1 MGLIVFIIFFN
12 FNSNTLRMVP
22 LGFFMSDVF
31 ELGLQVSQ
39 LKLTDAEI
47 ALYNAI
53 LIMNPGKAGVF
64 FLFY

>member
-1 MGLIVFIIFFN
+1 
-12 FNSNTLRMVP
+12 MVP

-53 LIMNPGKAGVF
+53 LIMNPGEAGVF
-64 FLFY
+64 

>member
-1 MGLIVFIIFFN
+1 
-12 FNSNTLRMVP
+12 MVP

-64 FLFY
+64 FILFGWKFDLF

>member
-1 MGLIVFIIFFN
+1 
-12 FNSNTLRMVP
+12 MVP

-53 LIMNPGKAGVF
+53 LIMNPGKANVS
-64 FLFY
+64 LF